1 MNGLQSGANAMYAY
15 NLIDFQDLCRVCGNP
30 SHNLNSLFDD
40 HGCSYDFSSKI
51 NVYLPITVRLHC
63 FYPQSMLDAN
73 LNYSFR
79 FLFFFF
85 LQVQKTDYLPQK
97 ICSSCAN
104 TLLSFH
110 QLYTVCQSAN
120 SRFLAMLEF
129 DTGYEQHLTKQ
140 NDPSELLE
148 LQSSL
153 SREIE
158 NEILHMND
166 PKDIINEI
174 ESEIAANA
182 AVKVLERIGSS
193 ENISLVGEV
202 IEPTEAVPEATKKNG
217 MTEIVGRETKPPK
230 SRSPSKQKKGG
241 KAEKAVD
248 ASLRGK
254 ARKSIDTEG
263 VKTKN
268 FKEKNNKLNSPN
280 GAKKSKI
287 TEVLKENGCQ
297 RITASADN
305 KVNFVVY

>member
-1 MNGLQSGANAMYAY
+1 
-15 NLIDFQDLCRVCGNP
+15 
-30 SHNLNSLFDD
+30 
-40 HGCSYDFSSKI
+40 
-51 NVYLPITVRLHC
+51 
-63 FYPQSMLDAN
+63 
-73 LNYSFR
+73 
-79 FLFFFF
+79 
-85 LQVQKTDYLPQK
+85 
-97 ICSSCAN
+97 
-104 TLLSFH
+104 
-110 QLYTVCQSAN
+110 
-120 SRFLAMLEF
+120 MLEF

-174 ESEIAANA
+174 DSEIAANA

-217 MTEIVGRETKPPK
+217 ATENVGREMKPSK
-230 SRSPSKQKKGG
+230 TRSPSKQKKGV
-241 KAEKAVD
+241 KAEKAADTSPKV
-248 ASLRGK
+248 K

-263 VKTKN
+263 VKSKN
-268 FKEKNNKLNSPN
+268 VKEKNNKLHSPN
-280 GAKKSKI
+280 GVKKSKI

-297 RITASADN
+297 RIMADN
-305 KVNFVVY
+305 KVNFVANNNKKIIEN

>member
-1 MNGLQSGANAMYAY
+1 MS
-15 NLIDFQDLCRVCGNP
+15 LIESVFI
-30 SHNLNSLFDD
+30 HEHEHF
-40 HGCSYDFSSKI
+40 H
-51 NVYLPITVRLHC
+51 
-63 FYPQSMLDAN
+63 
-73 LNYSFR
+73 
-79 FLFFFF
+79 

-110 QLYTVCQSAN
+110 QLYTVCQITN
-120 SRFLAMLEF
+120 SRFLAMLEC
-129 DTGYEQHLTKQ
+129 DAGYEQHLTKQ

-202 IEPTEAVPEATKKNG
+202 IEPMDTIPNATNKNEMHISG
-217 MTEIVGRETKPPK
+217 GRETKRPK
-230 SRSPSKQKKGG
+230 SKSPNKQKKAVNNAKTTVSSTKN
-241 KAEKAVD
+241 KAK
-248 ASLRGK
+248 K
-254 ARKSIDTEG
+254 TIDG
-263 VKTKN
+263 DGDVKTKII
-268 FKEKNNKLNSPN
+268 KEKNAKHKSPN
-280 GAKKSKI
+280 AAKKSKNP
-287 TEVLKENGCQ
+287 EVLKENGSRC
-297 RITASADN
+297 IPDASND
-305 KVNFVVY
+305 KVIFFYERKQQNFKRNINVSLISIDSGRR

>member
-1 MNGLQSGANAMYAY
+1 MS
-15 NLIDFQDLCRVCGNP
+15 IGNI
-30 SHNLNSLFDD
+30 H
-40 HGCSYDFSSKI
+40 I
-51 NVYLPITVRLHC
+51 V
-63 FYPQSMLDAN
+63 
-73 LNYSFR
+73 
-79 FLFFFF
+79 FFCF

-140 NDPSELLE
+140 NDPTELLE

-202 IEPTEAVPEATKKNG
+202 IEPTETVPEATKKNG
-217 MTEIVGRETKPPK
+217 TPESVGRETRPPK
-230 SRSPSKQKKGG
+230 NRSPNKQKKGG
-241 KAEKAVD
+241 NVD
-248 ASLRGK
+248 TVADVSASGK
-254 ARKSIDTEG
+254 AKKSIDTEG

-268 FKEKNNKLNSPN
+268 DKEKNNKLNSPS
-280 GAKKSKI
+280 GAKKPKI
-287 TEVLKENGCQ
+287 AEVLKENGC
-297 RITASADN
+297 RRMKPTANN
-305 KVNFVVY
+305 KVNFVLIFEKHSDRKLISTRFQ